1 MNLLDYLCQKESV
14 SSVITSDR
22 IRIGGTTDAW
32 NMMLMACDFYQ
43 GNASVFVVLPNLY
56 LAQNYYDEL
65 IAFMPE
71 EDVLFFPSDEL
82 VSAEMIAATG
92 DFLFERIQTLYT
104 LLEGRKKM
112 VVTNLHGAIKYE
124 LPLSCWQNNIFKLKQ
139 NDSVSI
145 AELLKR
151 LVRLGY
157 EAVYTITKTGEFA
170 HRGSIVD
177 IFPLGQSDPI
187 RLVSILPVTESM

>member
-22 IRIGGTTDAW
+22 IKIGGTTDAW

-104 LLEGRKKM
+104 LLEGRKKWLLPICTERSN
-112 VVTNLHGAIKYE
+112 TNFRYLVGKT
-124 LPLSCWQNNIFKLKQ
+124 IFSNSNKTILF
-139 NDSVSI
+139 
-145 AELLKR
+145 R
-151 LVRLGY
+151 LRNC
-157 EAVYTITKTGEFA
+157 
-170 HRGSIVD
+170 
-177 IFPLGQSDPI
+177 
-187 RLVSILPVTESM
+187 

>member
-71 EDVLFFPSDEL
+71 EDVLFFPSASFLNINRYTALSVFGLQDLILL
-82 VSAEMIAATG
+82 VIS
-92 DFLFERIQTLYT
+92 
-104 LLEGRKKM
+104 
-112 VVTNLHGAIKYE
+112 
-124 LPLSCWQNNIFKLKQ
+124 
-139 NDSVSI
+139 
-145 AELLKR
+145 
-151 LVRLGY
+151 
-157 EAVYTITKTGEFA
+157 
-170 HRGSIVD
+170 
-177 IFPLGQSDPI
+177 
-187 RLVSILPVTESM
+187 